1 MIQGGFVVLFRLM
14 ISTTSKNVKKV
25 DSLEVE
31 VLVTQL
37 CPTVCD
43 PVGYSPPGSSFHG
56 TLQARILE
64 WVAIAFSR
72 GSSRPRD

>member
-1 MIQGGFVVLFRLM
+1 MIQGGFFVLFRLM
-14 ISTTSKNVKKV
+14 ICTTSKNVKKV

>member
-1 MIQGGFVVLFRLM
+1 MIQGRFFVLFCLM
-14 ISTTSKNVKKV
+14 ISITSKNVKKV

-43 PVGYSPPGSSFHG
+43 PMDPPGSSVHG
-56 TLQARILE
+56 TLHVRILG
-64 WVAIAFSR
+64 WVATAFSR
-72 GSSRPRD
+72 GSS

>member
-1 MIQGGFVVLFRLM
+1 MIQGGFFVLFRLM

-31 VLVTQL
+31 ALVTQL